1 MMKHVCVLTF
11 SLLLLAGKLLHGQP
25 PKAEPTAEWFQ
36 QGYYILNP
44 VFSRTTTEIAFAR
57 RLSGKDS
64 SMNPQK
70 TFAVGATANYL
81 PKNST
86 DSRLLDPVISIL
98 NYKNRQFTLVDYGW
112 GPAFSTNDNRLAYAF
127 QLAPLQRP
135 DRLYA
140 ETYKG
145 NTIKIFNKSTRKI
158 EEVAKP
164 TSNYLLDPFFVDSL
178 KLVYKTGDRVNG
190 PYGGAV
196 SFSEVD
202 LASKRTRL
210 VRQPGI
216 KYRLYELMGEP
227 YLVRNQLA
235 YIVYSPADSGSG
247 MASEYRHLLLSEKD
261 TLHDFGIRKFTNLN
275 YKFAVNA
282 SQELLF
288 LDDEHFMAEDT
299 NYLVKY
305 KKEHLLGKRPLN
317 PDYFRGYLSP
327 DGRWL
332 FYLTQDMGAFLV
344 NTKDL
349 SQIEMAISKKDLH
362 AVVWS
367 ADGNKLGLV
376 QDHESLAGTDK
387 LLIFTLR

>member
-11 SLLLLAGKLLHGQP
+11 SLLLLAANILYAQP
-25 PKAEPTAEWFQ
+25 PKVEPAGEWFQ

-44 VFSRTTTEIAFAR
+44 VFGRTTTEIAFAR

-64 SMNPQK
+64 SINPQK
-70 TFAVGATANYL
+70 TFVAGATASYL
-81 PKNST
+81 PKSST
-86 DSRLLDPVISIL
+86 GARQLDPVISIL
-98 NYKNRQFTLVDYGW
+98 NYKNKQFTLVDYGW

-127 QLAPLQRP
+127 QQTPLQRP
-135 DRLYA
+135 DKLYA

-164 TSNYLLDPFFVDSL
+164 ANSYLLDPFFVDSL

-216 KYRLYELMGEP
+216 RYRLYELMGEP

-235 YIVYSPADSGSG
+235 YIIYSPADSGTG
-247 MASEYRHLLLSEKD
+247 MASEYQHLLLSGKD

-275 YKFAVNA
+275 YKYAVNA

-305 KKEHLLGKRPLN
+305 KKDRLIEKKPLN

-327 DGRWL
+327 DGRWM
-332 FYLTQDMGAFLV
+332 FYLTQEAGAFLV

-349 SQIEMAISKKDLH
+349 SRVEMIIPKKDLH

-367 ADGNKLGLV
+367 ADGNKLALV
-376 QDHESLAGTDK
+376 QDHESLTGTDK

>member
-11 SLLLLAGKLLHGQP
+11 SLLLLAGNLLYGQP
-25 PKAEPTAEWFQ
+25 PKVEQTAEWFQ

-64 SMNPQK
+64 SVDPQK
-70 TFAVGATANYL
+70 TFVTGGTANYL

-86 DSRLLDPVISIL
+86 GSRQLDPVISIL

-127 QLAPLQRP
+127 QQKPLQRP
-135 DRLYA
+135 DKLYA
-140 ETYKG
+140 ETYEG

-158 EEVAKP
+158 DEVARP
-164 TSNYLLDPFFVDSL
+164 ANSYLLDPFFVDSL

-305 KKEHLLGKRPLN
+305 KKDRLIEKKPLSS
-317 PDYFRGYLSP
+317 DYFRGYLSP

-349 SQIEMAISKKDLH
+349 SQVEMPIPKKDLH
-362 AVVWS
+362 AVVWG

-387 LLIFTLR
+387 LLVFTLR

>member
-11 SLLLLAGKLLHGQP
+11 SWLLLAGNFLYGQP
-25 PKAEPTAEWFQ
+25 PKADKAAEWFQ

-44 VFSRTTTEIAFAR
+44 AFGRTTTEIAFAR
-57 RLSGKDS
+57 RLSGRDS
-64 SMNPQK
+64 SISPQK
-70 TFAVGATANYL
+70 TFLAGATANYL
-81 PKNST
+81 PQNIPGT
-86 DSRLLDPVISIL
+86 RQFDPVVSIL
-98 NYKNRQFTLVDYGW
+98 DYKTRRFTLVDYGW

-127 QLAPLQRP
+127 QLSPLQRP
-135 DRLYA
+135 DKLYA

-164 TSNYLLDPFFVDSL
+164 SNNYLLDPFFVDSL

-196 SFSEVD
+196 SFNEVD
-202 LASKRTRL
+202 LKSKKTRL

-227 YLVRNQLA
+227 YLIRDQLT

-282 SQELLF
+282 NQELLF

-299 NYLVKY
+299 NYIVKY
-305 KKEHLLGKRPLN
+305 KKDRLLERRPLN

-327 DGRWL
+327 DGRYL
-332 FYLTQDMGAFLV
+332 FYLTQNMEAYLV

-349 SQIEMAISKKDLH
+349 SRVKMDISPKDLH

-367 ADGNKLGLV
+367 NNGSRLALV
-376 QDHESLAGTDK
+376 QDHESLTGTDK
-387 LLIFTLR
+387 LVIYTLR